1 NERIGNNIYESD
13 DINID
18 LISGD
23 TIIDLGNT
31 LLPKVDNIIII
42 RKGFGRTRIL
52 VPLGVAFLLEHS
64 TFYGTVRFEEE
75 KYQL

>member
-1 NERIGNNIYESD
+1 MIMVETAAKEPKMANGLNAAGFANERIGNNIYEWD

-31 LLPKVDNIIII
+31 LLPKEDNIIII
-42 RKGFGRTRIL
+42 RKGLAAREF
-52 VPLGVAFLLEHS
+52 
-64 TFYGTVRFEEE
+64 
-75 KYQL
+75 